1 MSLIN
6 HIKPILSND
15 VIIIF
20 LIISYILVFKVSKD
34 FKRKNYHRDYKIVK
48 ITGIIYGLIAIA
60 AIITKNI

>member
-6 HIKPILSND
+6 HIKPILNID

-20 LIISYILVFKVSKD
+20 LIISYILIFKISKD
-34 FKRKNYHRDYKIVK
+34 FKRKNYLRDYKIVR

>member
-6 HIKPILSND
+6 HIKPILNSD

-34 FKRKNYHRDYKIVK
+34 FKRKNYHRDYKIVR

>member
-6 HIKPILSND
+6 HIKPILNID

-20 LIISYILVFKVSKD
+20 LIISYILIFKISKD
-34 FKRKNYHRDYKIVK
+34 FKRKNYHRDYKIVR

>member
-1 MSLIN
+1 MSLVN
-6 HIKPILSND
+6 HIKPILNID

-34 FKRKNYHRDYKIVK
+34 FKRKNYHRDYKIVR

>member
-6 HIKPILSND
+6 HIKPILNID

-20 LIISYILVFKVSKD
+20 LIISYILIFKISKD

-48 ITGIIYGLIAIA
+48 FTGIIYGLIAIA

>member
-6 HIKPILSND
+6 HIKPILNSD

-20 LIISYILVFKVSKD
+20 LIISYILIFKISKD
-34 FKRKNYHRDYKIVK
+34 FKGKNYHRDYKIVK

-60 AIITKNI
+60 AIIIKNI

>member
-6 HIKPILSND
+6 HIKPILNSD